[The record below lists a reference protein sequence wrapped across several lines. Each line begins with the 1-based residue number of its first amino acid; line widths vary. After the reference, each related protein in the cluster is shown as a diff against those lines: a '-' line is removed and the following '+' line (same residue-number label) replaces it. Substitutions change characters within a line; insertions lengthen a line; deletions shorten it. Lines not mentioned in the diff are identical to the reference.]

1 MKILVYAHVFEMGG
15 TQVNAIEL
23 SAALRDIHGHE
34 VVLYASPGPMVAL
47 AEAKGL
53 RFIAAP
59 PRYQVSNLT
68 MMRALDRV
76 LRDERPDVVQAWEKA
91 QSLEAFYVAA
101 MLRRLPVIAIDM
113 RSDMIRR
120 ILPKTPITTF
130 GTPEFVDL
138 ARAVGRRNAALL
150 LPPVDVG
157 ANAPGA
163 VDGAG
168 FRTHYAIPEDGFTI
182 VSVSRLTS
190 DMEKDD
196 TLDRLI
202 GAVEIL
208 GHSLPLRLVIVG
220 DGDARSK
227 LERRAAAANSRL
239 GRLAVTLTG
248 EILDP
253 RPAYQA
259 ADIVAGMGGSTLRGM
274 AFGKPTIVMG
284 SKGFAEILG
293 PDTASRFYYKGLY
306 GIGNEDTGSEN
317 LVRVL
322 RDLFRRP
329 DSLLELGAFAR
340 SFVVRHFSLEAVAA
354 CLETYCRDA
363 AEKRPSYGN
372 LVVDALRTSAVCSA
386 HIVRQRINGLPI

>member
-1 MKILVYAHVFEMGG
+1 
-15 TQVNAIEL
+15 
-23 SAALRDIHGHE
+23 
-34 VVLYASPGPMVAL
+34 
-47 AEAKGL
+47 
-53 RFIAAP
+53 
-59 PRYQVSNLT
+59 
-68 MMRALDRV
+68 
-76 LRDERPDVVQAWEKA
+76 
-91 QSLEAFYVAA
+91 
-101 MLRRLPVIAIDM
+101 M

-120 ILPKTPITTF
+120 ILPKSPITTF